1 VRRACPSQ
9 QPFAIYPLFAI
20 QRHSRSSPG
29 AKATA
34 MTAWIIGL
42 AIFYT
47 FAIAYLGYE
56 MRRAPLVD
64 ENGNLLSDDNRAPEA
79 LHTMPFRHLKN

>member
-1 VRRACPSQ
+1 
-9 QPFAIYPLFAI
+9 
-20 QRHSRSSPG
+20 
-29 AKATA
+29 
-34 MTAWIIGL
+34 MTAWIIGV

-64 ENGNLLSDDNRAPEA
+64 ENGNVLSDDNTAAEA
-79 LHTMPFRHLKN
+79 LHTTRLRQLKN

>member
-1 VRRACPSQ
+1 
-9 QPFAIYPLFAI
+9 
-20 QRHSRSSPG
+20 
-29 AKATA
+29 

-64 ENGNLLSDDNRAPEA
+64 ENGNLLSGDNTAPEA
-79 LHTMPFRHLKN
+79 LHTMPLRHLKN